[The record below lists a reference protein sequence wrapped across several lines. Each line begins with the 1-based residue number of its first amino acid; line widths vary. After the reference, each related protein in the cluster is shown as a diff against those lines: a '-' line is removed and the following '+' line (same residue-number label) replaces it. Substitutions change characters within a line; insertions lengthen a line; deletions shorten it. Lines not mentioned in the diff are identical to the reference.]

1 MLTNEILD
9 LLILLFVGVAL
20 VVFGNYKR
28 TERKKLIASGI
39 KTDGVIFKMEKI
51 VTGTNNLSNR
61 TSANYPVVRYTT
73 LEKEWV
79 TKQYLVGGILSSYK
93 EGDKV
98 AVVYDKSDIERFIID
113 DAPTRLLGPITMI
126 FGFLLIAA
134 SLLKYFFP
142 LILK

>member
-1 MLTNEILD
+1 MLTNEIID
-9 LLILLFVGVAL
+9 LLILLLVGVAI

-28 TERKKLIASGI
+28 TERLKLISSGI
-39 KTDGVIFKMEKI
+39 RTDGVIFKMEKI
-51 VTGTNNLSNR
+51 VTGTNDMSNM

-79 TKQYLVGGILSSYK
+79 TKQYLVGGLLSSYK

-98 AVVYDKSDIERFIID
+98 AIVYDRSDNEKFIIY
-113 DAPTRLLGPITMI
+113 DAPTRLLGPIMMI
-126 FGFLLIAA
+126 FGFLLIAG
-134 SLLKYFFP
+134 SLLKYFSP